1 MFRTPLIMGGAV
13 LLCVVAAGCSP
24 VILDGGPPIASFSG
38 AAPSPTPEPVVEH
51 VAVHND
57 RIELDDEI
65 RFDLGTAKIDPSSYE
80 LINELFSTIA
90 AHPEI
95 EQVSIEGHTC
105 NIGSAEANEKL
116 SQRRADAVRKALV
129 ERGMAPE
136 RLVSVGYGESRPI
149 ADNDSETGR
158 EANRRVE
165 FHVVSRGSDGGKA
178 TP

>member
-1 MFRTPLIMGGAV
+1 MGGAI
-13 LLCVVAAGCSP
+13 LLCVTAAGCSP
-24 VILDGGPPIASFSG
+24 VVLDGGPPIASFSG
-38 AAPSPTPEPVVEH
+38 AAPSPTPEPAVEH
-51 VAVHND
+51 VALQAD

-65 RFDLGTAKIDPSSYE
+65 RFGLGTAKIDPSSYA
-80 LINELFSTIA
+80 LINELFTTIA

-105 NIGSAEANEKL
+105 DIGSAAANERL
-116 SQRRADAVRKALV
+116 SQQRADAVRQALV
-129 ERGMAPE
+129 DRGTAPE
-136 RLVSVGYGESRPI
+136 RLVSIGYGESRPI

-165 FHVVSRGSDGGKA
+165 FHVVSRASDGGSA